1 MKIVGID
8 FSTDPKKCGI
18 AFGEVKDQVC
28 TLKEAFC
35 LNDEELIVKKIQE
48 FIKSNSALIAIDAP
62 LGWPASMGKI
72 LCDHTA
78 GEKISTEADKL
89 FSRITDRFV
98 RKKTGKK
105 PLDVGADKIARTA
118 HGALNF
124 IHEIYHNISLAG
136 KPGYFDDK
144 TYAIEVYPAVT
155 LIQHKILKV
164 GSMAAKSKFP
174 SYKGKEEANK
184 KERKR
189 IIDKLTYAY
198 SDVVFDCWQE
208 GNEVCND
215 HILDAVICVLAGFDF
230 LKSDVYHLKNLTV
243 GNLNTIKKEGWIW
256 FKKNKS
262 IA

>member
-18 AFGEVKDQVC
+18 AFGETENGRSHILTAGCLKD
-28 TLKEAFC
+28 KNFSIE
-35 LNDEELIVKKIQE
+35 KIQE

-62 LGWPASMGKI
+62 LGWPASMGPA
-72 LCDHTA
+72 LSAHTA
-78 GEKISTEADKL
+78 GKKISTETNQL
-89 FSRITDRFV
+89 FSRFTDQFV
-98 RKKTGKK
+98 KEKTGKK

-118 HGALNF
+118 HGALKF
-124 IHEIYHNISLAG
+124 IHEIYPHISLAE

-155 LIQHKILKV
+155 LIQHNILKV

-174 SYKGKEEANK
+174 SYKGKEETNK

-189 IIDKLTYAY
+189 IIDELRSVY
-198 SDVVFDCWQE
+198 SDVVFDCWKE

-215 HILDAVICVLAGFDF
+215 HILDAVVSVLAGFDF
-230 LKSDVYHLKNLTV
+230 LKEDVYCIENHTEKIDI
-243 GNLNTIKKEGWIW
+243 IKKEGWIC